1 MEKELSKEDIRKSAE
16 IIIAANKLFDRGEYI
31 PQVYVAIKAAKDV
44 ANEQA
49 SLLNAAEGT
58 IKLYEKELLRINRIT
73 AQQIILDAAK
83 ALGVVCH

>member
-83 ALGVVCH
+83 ALGIVCH